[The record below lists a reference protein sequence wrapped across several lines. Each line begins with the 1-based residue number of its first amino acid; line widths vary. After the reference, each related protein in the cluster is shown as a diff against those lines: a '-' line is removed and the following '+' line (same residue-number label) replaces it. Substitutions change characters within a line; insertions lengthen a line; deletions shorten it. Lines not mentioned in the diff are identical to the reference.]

1 MLPRL
6 RLRQSWVSSHSMA
19 DRRLKAV
26 PDDDPERL
34 TIEQL
39 AHETGMTVRNIRNHQ
54 SRGLLPP
61 PEIRARTGFY
71 GDRHVDRLRL
81 IQAMQ
86 AQGFKLTAIQ
96 RLIGEHG
103 ADADRF
109 VGLRRAATAPF
120 EAEAPE
126 Y

>member
-39 AHETGMTVRNIRNHQ
+39 AHATGMTVRNIRNHQ

-61 PEIRARTGFY
+61 PEVVARTGFY
-71 GDRHVDRLRL
+71 GPGHVERLNL
-81 IQAMQ
+81 IREMQ
-86 AQGFKLTAIQ
+86 AEGFNLNAIK
-96 RLIGEHG
+96 RLLAGG
-103 ADADRF
+103 DDQLMGF
-109 VGLRRAATAPF
+109 
-120 EAEAPE
+120 
-126 Y
+126 